1 MSSINP
7 VKFAT
12 KVLDRFLSYQLSA
25 FPLSAQELY
34 EQAEELLKGCYGQ
47 SPLIKGPYV
56 SLSKTFK
63 MGRDLRDL
71 GKSGVVHPAL
81 AGLTKFP
88 VMFAHQDETLKAVK
102 SEKHCLVATGTGS
115 GKTECFLYPILDYC
129 LKLRDENAP
138 EGIVAIIVYPMN
150 ALAADQL
157 DRLRKSLAGSQV
169 SFGMYIG
176 STPNS
181 EKELGSHERL
191 ASCSGPDEY
200 MEKLRECSGR
210 KINLVIPPEER
221 ATEKEMAEHPP
232 RILLTN
238 VNQLELLLTRGRD
251 INMFVNAPLRFL
263 VFDEAHTY
271 SGATGAEV
279 ACLIRRL
286 RSFCGK
292 GPDEVVCIGTSA
304 TVTDIETGDNEG
316 KEFASRFF
324 GVDKEKVVLI
334 REEYRELSFEKD
346 LYKPKIPAVDTLE
359 LLERILRVLEEDN
372 EVEIR
377 GAYEELT
384 GVDLPSGIS
393 WQNAMYD
400 DMRKNKYVAALIKVL
415 EKPDFLPQALQALN
429 IQLGRD
435 TVKSGE
441 KARAEM
447 LCYLALGAATEMN
460 GDPLLRPKVHYFIK
474 GLDGAVVAFEQKAG
488 NSDFY
493 PKLYLSLQK
502 ARDEYPARAME
513 VLPPIL
519 SCKTCGQHYYEGY
532 YSDIVFI
539 DGEPDGGQAEGENI
553 IWLTSTEIN
562 GKRVVFTDSFIGE
575 VGDPDSIEKMEKR
588 KKIVKMRI
596 CRHCGTLHRY
606 AGECANPKCKKVG
619 KLVPIFVTVNEGRL
633 TSCLACS
640 ARGKSVGD
648 KVVEP
653 IRPLRAIT
661 VSDVHILAQEMIN
674 AAPENQQKL
683 LVFSDNRQDAAFQAG
698 WMQDHARRFRL
709 RHLIFEIIKSSKD
722 PIDIGDLQDKLL
734 QLFSKDID
742 LAKSLAPEVYESKG
756 ATYFGKG
763 LKEDLQTYL
772 RIMLVSE
779 FTISFA
785 QRYGLELW
793 GLVRILY
800 GGLNEKNE
808 WIQKWSKLLGLDASI
823 LVDGIAS
830 LVDSYRRRGYFYDP
844 GAPIYSRYWKEGDV
858 EIQRGFLPFRDVPPK
873 GIKETIGNDKKTY
886 VTQFRSSKGQTMA
899 EKYVSKWEVFSDY
912 KVDKQVKKLRDSF
925 LDELWIFLTRDTEIL
940 TLVELKSNKNTPLSG
955 VSGVY
960 QVSSGIMGIIPQF
973 VRYRCQLCHRSHC
986 RMTPGGVCTKHH
998 CGGKL
1003 EKQTPSENDYDI
1015 AALEGQ
1021 FSMVMAEEH
1030 SAQVP
1035 PAKRNKIESEFK
1047 KTNGRTNC
1055 LVATPTL
1062 EMGVDIGALDMIL
1075 MRNVPPKPSNYWQRA
1090 GRAGRRHRM
1099 AVSISYSR
1107 RSSHDRYFFEDPLRM
1122 LAGIIDTPRFN
1133 LRNEVMIRKHV
1144 HAAVISELLK
1154 LTRYKGGKLPE
1165 EERNALQEQLREVF
1179 PYYIRDYLYEPNYI
1193 YRKEPYDVGTLKD
1206 VLSKFKTGI
1215 FDPVKTIFSSYWPVD
1230 DKIVIEDSRLTG
1242 YIDEMCSNLQECINI
1257 IHTRMMWA
1265 VNTQNKL
1272 LRQKQNQILDDFDEG
1287 ILSRCERFLKNLK
1300 KDDMKTYT
1308 LTVLAQEGFLPGYGI
1323 YQGNVVAFA
1332 GKTLGLSMDRSD
1344 FDLPRPSTIA
1354 IREFAPGNMIY
1365 ANGAKHRTVRFHFPV
1380 GKNSV
1385 EADDYIINT
1394 EEDFIEEKK
1403 RNSNS
1408 GYGQSSVTELSGL
1421 PVCDTD
1427 ISFFSRIS
1435 DEEAYRFQMPVKIMG
1450 YLKHYHRGGEILTIG
1465 SHTIKHFY
1473 GRKIK
1478 LVNVG
1483 PADRVKKGKMGYPI
1497 CMVCGACR
1505 SPYAEGD
1512 LEWFKKTHNEKCG
1525 KEPEMFALSS
1535 EEQVDG
1541 ILFEGFD
1548 NSGDA
1553 INMGEA
1559 IRIGGGQT
1567 LEMDVEDL
1575 QLLLLPQKDGKCDLF
1590 LYDPMPGGSGLLSQI
1605 IDNWV
1610 KVVDEAINT
1619 LNQCISMC
1627 ENSCYTCM
1635 RTYRNIFYH
1644 SQLNRVRAIELISD
1658 YNVTSVKDSDIP
1670 PVDEIPATTGTATNS
1685 GEGLLCEILDEYGF
1699 PHFEQQKE
1707 IKIGPPYN
1715 STTPDLYYEDTS
1727 QDIYL
1732 AVYLDGLSK
1741 NIHGNVDRQQVDRLI
1756 REQLEC
1762 EGIDVIE
1769 IACQDLSDDQ
1779 AMKRHLKRIAMKLK
1793 RKDLREKMS

>member
-34 EQAEELLKGCYGQ
+34 EQAETLLKGCHGQ
-47 SPLIKGPYV
+47 SPLIQGPYV
-56 SLSKTFK
+56 SLSKSFD
-63 MGRDLRDL
+63 MGEDLREL
-71 GKSGVVHPAL
+71 GKNGIVHPAL
-81 AGLTKFP
+81 AGLTKYP
-88 VMFAHQDETLKAVK
+88 VMFAHQHKTLNAVK
-102 SEKHCLVATGTGS
+102 DDKHCLVATGTGS
-115 GKTECFLYPILDYC
+115 GKTESFLYPILDHC
-129 LKLRDENAP
+129 LKLRDSNAP
-138 EGIVAIIVYPMN
+138 EGIAAIIVYPMN

-157 DRLRKSLAGSQV
+157 DRLRKSLAGSQI

-176 STPNS
+176 STPGS

-191 ASCSGPDEY
+191 TTCADADEY
-200 MEKLRECSGR
+200 MERLRECAER

-251 INMFVNAPLRFL
+251 INMFVNAPLKFL

-292 GPDEVVCIGTSA
+292 GADEVVCIGTSA
-304 TVTDIETGDNEG
+304 TVTDIVAGDDEG

-324 GVDKEKVVLI
+324 GVNKDNVVLI
-334 REEYRELSFEKD
+334 REEYKQLSFGKN
-346 LYKPKIPAVDTLE
+346 LYTPGTPKVDSRD
-359 LLERILRVLEEDN
+359 LLETILKILEKED
-372 EVEIR
+372 EKEIKQ
-377 GAYEELT
+377 AYEDLT
-384 GVDLPSGIS
+384 GVKPDVSTS
-393 WQNAMYD
+393 WQNAVYED
-400 DMRKNKYVAALIKVL
+400 LRKNRYVEALIKVL
-415 EKPDFLPQALQALN
+415 EKPDYLAQALQALN

-435 TVKSGE
+435 ATAIGE
-441 KARAEM
+441 QARAEM
-447 LCYLALGAATEMN
+447 LCYLALGAAAEMN

-474 GLDGAVVAFEQKAG
+474 GLDGAVVAFDQKSNNG
-488 NSDFY
+488 DFF
-493 PKLYLSLQK
+493 PKLYLSLQR
-502 ARDEYPARAME
+502 AHYDYPTRAIE
-513 VLPPIL
+513 ALPPIL

-532 YSDIVFI
+532 YSGMVFI
-539 DGEPDGGQAEGENI
+539 DGDPDGGQAEGENV
-553 IWLTSTEIN
+553 IWLTSDEIN
-562 GKRVVFTDSFIGE
+562 GRRIVFTDSFIGE
-575 VGDPDSIEKMEKR
+575 VGDQDSIEKMEKS
-588 KKIVKMRI
+588 KKIYEMRI

-606 AGECANPKCKKVG
+606 AGECANPKCRKVG
-619 KLVPIFVTVNEGRL
+619 KLIPVYVTINEGHL
-633 TSCLACS
+633 TTCLACS
-640 ARGKSVGD
+640 ARGKSFGD
-648 KVVEP
+648 KVIEP

-709 RHLIFEIIKSSKD
+709 RHLIYEIIKNSAD
-722 PIDIGDLQDKLL
+722 PIDIGDLQMKLL
-734 QLFSKDID
+734 KIFESDID
-742 LAKSLAPEVYESKG
+742 LAKSLAPEVYE
-756 ATYFGKG
+756 GKG
-763 LKEDLQTYL
+763 NSYYGTSVKEDLKLYL
-772 RIMLVSE
+772 RIMLVRE
-779 FTISFA
+779 FTIGFA

-800 GGLNEKNE
+800 GGLDEKNE
-808 WIQKWSKLLGLDASI
+808 WIQKWSNLLGLDG
-823 LVDGIAS
+823 LVLADGIAA
-830 LVDSYRRRGYFYDP
+830 LIDSYRRNGLFYDP
-844 GAPIYSRYWKEGDV
+844 DAPIYSRYWKEGDP
-858 EIQRGFLPFRDVPPK
+858 EIQRGFLPFRDFPPK

-899 EKYVSKWEVFSDY
+899 EKYVSKWDVFSGY
-912 KVDKQVKKLRDSF
+912 KVNKQVKALRDSF
-925 LDELWIFLTRDTEIL
+925 LNELWVFLTKDTGIL
-940 TLVELKSNKNTPLSG
+940 TPVELKSNKNVTLSG
-955 VSGVY
+955 VSGAY
-960 QVSSGIMGIIPQF
+960 QVSSEMMGISPQY
-973 VRYRCQLCHRSHC
+973 VRYRCQLCHRVHC

-998 CGGKL
+998 CGGRL
-1003 EKQTPSENDYDI
+1003 EEQTPSDNDYDI
-1015 AALEGQ
+1015 AALKGQ

-1035 PAKRNKIESEFK
+1035 AVVRNRIEGEFK
-1047 KTNGRTNC
+1047 KNNGKTNC

-1122 LAGIIDTPRFN
+1122 LSGAIDTPRFN

-1154 LTRYKGGKLPE
+1154 LTRYKGSKLPE
-1165 EERNALQEQLREVF
+1165 DKRNELQEQLREVF
-1179 PYYIRDYLYEPNYI
+1179 PYYIRDYLYEADFA
-1193 YRKEPYDVGTLKD
+1193 YRQVPYDVKTLND
-1206 VLSKFKTGI
+1206 ILSKFQARI
-1215 FDPVKTIFSSYWPVD
+1215 FDPVKTIFSSYWPLD
-1230 DKIVIEDSRLTG
+1230 DKIVIEDSRLKG
-1242 YIDEMCSNLQECINI
+1242 YMDEMCANLQECINI

-1272 LRQKQNQILDDFDEG
+1272 LRQKQTKILDDFDEG

-1308 LTVLAQEGFLPGYGI
+1308 LTVLAQEGFLPGYGTF
-1323 YQGNVVAFA
+1323 QGNVVAFA
-1332 GKTLGLSMDRSD
+1332 GKTLGLSRDRSD

-1354 IREFAPGNMIY
+1354 VREFAPGNMIY
-1365 ANGAKHRTVRFHFPV
+1365 ANGARYRTVRFHFPV
-1380 GKNSV
+1380 GKNSI
-1385 EADDYIINT
+1385 EADDYIIDT
-1394 EEDFIEEKK
+1394 EKDFIEEKK
-1403 RNSNS
+1403 RKSTS
-1408 GYGQSSVTELSGL
+1408 GYGQLSVVELSGL
-1421 PVCDTD
+1421 PICDTD

-1435 DEEAYRFQMPVKIMG
+1435 DEEAYRFQMPVKVMG
-1450 YLKHYHRGGEILTIG
+1450 YLKHFHRGGEILTIG
-1465 SHTIKHFY
+1465 NHTITHFY

-1505 SPYAEGD
+1505 SPYAETEI
-1512 LEWFKKTHNEKCG
+1512 EWFKKTHKEKCG
-1525 KEPEMFALSS
+1525 REPEMFALSS

-1541 ILFEGFD
+1541 ILFEGFES
-1548 NSGDA
+1548 SGDA

-1575 QLLLLPQKDGKCDLF
+1575 QLLLIPRKDEKCDLF
-1590 LYDPMPGGSGLLSQI
+1590 IYDPMPGGSGLLSQI

-1610 KVVDEAINT
+1610 KVVDAATGN
-1619 LNQCISMC
+1619 LKNCVGGCSD
-1627 ENSCYTCM
+1627 SCYDCM

-1644 SQLNRVRAIELISD
+1644 SQLNRHRAIELLTD
-1658 YNVTSVKDSDIP
+1658 YRVMPKKDSDIP
-1670 PVDEIPATTGTATNS
+1670 PVDEIPATTGAATNS
-1685 GEGLLCEILDEYGF
+1685 GEGRLCELLEQYGF
-1699 PHFEQQKE
+1699 PCFEQQRS
-1707 IKIGPPYN
+1707 IDIGPPYN
-1715 STTPDLYYEDTS
+1715 TTIPDLYYEDTN
-1727 QDIYL
+1727 QGIYL
-1732 AVYLDGLSK
+1732 AIYLDGLSK
-1741 NIHGNVDRQQVDRLI
+1741 NIHGNEERRQVDRFI
-1756 REQLEC
+1756 REQLEA
-1762 EGIDVIE
+1762 EEVDVIE
-1769 IACQDLSDDQ
+1769 LSYQDLDDDQ
-1779 AMKRHLKRIAMKLK
+1779 AMKRHLKRIAAKLK
-1793 RKDLREKMS
+1793 RKDLKVKVE